1 MGHNT
6 HLISCSRIMQSLA
19 LRSHHLVG
27 RRLNIRLKSSVAA
40 APKKK
45 DDVILPTKEQLHML
59 AYRAAI
65 PMVGF
70 GFMDNLVMITA
81 GEAIDST
88 LGVALGIST
97 MTAAGFGQCCSDVAG
112 NLSGGTVDAAVTRMK
127 LQHHGLSENQL
138 DLKISRM
145 YKLLGA
151 CVGVVTGCL
160 LGMSCL
166 LFMDTDKADRAR
178 KAKELKSIFD
188 HIMTEGRALFNA
200 DRATLFM
207 LDEEKHELWSQ
218 IATGTKGIIKVHEDE
233 GIAGA
238 CLQSGEIINIET
250 AYDDKRFNQE
260 VDGVTGFTTK
270 SVLAIPVKNETGKCI
285 GVIQMNKKDK
295 DDKVTS
301 FGIDDEKLI
310 SMMANHVTS
319 FIKIVDG

>member
-1 MGHNT
+1 M
-6 HLISCSRIMQSLA
+6 LSSA
-19 LRSHHLVG
+19 LRSKQLG
-27 RRLNIRLKSSVAA
+27 RRLCIRLKSSEAVGR
-40 APKKK
+40 KRKE
-45 DDVILPTKEQLHML
+45 DIMLPTKEELRIV

-81 GEAIDST
+81 GEATDST

-127 LQHHGLSENQL
+127 LQHHGLSEDQL
-138 DLKISRM
+138 DLKVSRM

-166 LFMDTDKADRAR
+166 LFIDTDKADRAR
-178 KAKELKSIFD
+178 KAKELQSIFD
-188 HIMTEGRALFNA
+188 HIMTDGRALFNA

-218 IATGTKGIIKVHEDE
+218 IATGTKGIIKIRDDE

-238 CLQSGEIINIET
+238 CLQSGEIINIEN
-250 AYDDKRFNQE
+250 AYEDERFNQK

-270 SVLAIPVKNETGKCI
+270 SVLAVPVKNETGKFI
-285 GVIQMNKKDK
+285 GVIQMLNKKNA
-295 DDKVTS
+295 DDEVTS
-301 FGIDDEKLI
+301 FGVDDEKLI

-319 FIKIVDG
+319 FIKIVQ

>member
-1 MGHNT
+1 M
-6 HLISCSRIMQSLA
+6 
-19 LRSHHLVG
+19 
-27 RRLNIRLKSSVAA
+27 
-40 APKKK
+40 
-45 DDVILPTKEQLHML
+45 LPTKEELRIV

-127 LQHHGLSENQL
+127 LQHHGLSEDQL
-138 DLKISRM
+138 DLKVSRM

-166 LFMDTDKADRAR
+166 LFIDTDKADRAR
-178 KAKELKSIFD
+178 KAKELQSIFD
-188 HIMTEGRALFNA
+188 HIMTDGRALFNA

-218 IATGTKGIIKVHEDE
+218 IATGTKGIIKIRDDE

-238 CLQSGEIINIET
+238 CLQSGEIINIEN
-250 AYDDKRFNQE
+250 AYEDERFNQK

-270 SVLAIPVKNETGKCI
+270 SVLAVPVKNETGKFI
-285 GVIQMNKKDK
+285 GVIQMLNKKNA
-295 DDKVTS
+295 DDEVTS
-301 FGIDDEKLI
+301 FGVDDEKLI

-319 FIKIVDG
+319 FIKIVQ